1 MTSTTKNKLVPSFY
15 LSAGV
20 SYTFKNMFSKWK
32 KHTSQKVSTQEFNQM
47 NEQINEMRKQIN
59 NLQEE
64 LENAKVVNSNQRI
77 ILEPMR
83 EMPSVAVLFDAM
95 GSSLSYE
102 ELEKLQDIGT
112 WMQDHPNS
120 ITIVPFA
127 DSQAQDAAV
136 QQVKDMRV
144 AAIRKVLTEQFG
156 IDNKRILVSTPEKMG
171 YINKTGQEA
180 LIIFMTE

>member
-1 MTSTTKNKLVPSFY
+1 
-15 LSAGV
+15 
-20 SYTFKNMFSKWK
+20 
-32 KHTSQKVSTQEFNQM
+32 
-47 NEQINEMRKQIN
+47 
-59 NLQEE
+59 
-64 LENAKVVNSNQRI
+64 
-77 ILEPMR
+77 
-83 EMPSVAVLFDAM
+83 M

-120 ITIVPFA
+120 ITIALFA
-127 DSQAQDAAV
+127 DSQVQDAAV
-136 QQVKDMRV
+136 QLKDMRV
-144 AAIRKVLTEQFG
+144 AAIRKVLTEQFD

>member
-1 MTSTTKNKLVPSFY
+1 
-15 LSAGV
+15 
-20 SYTFKNMFSKWK
+20 
-32 KHTSQKVSTQEFNQM
+32 M

-95 GSSLSYE
+95 GSSLSYK